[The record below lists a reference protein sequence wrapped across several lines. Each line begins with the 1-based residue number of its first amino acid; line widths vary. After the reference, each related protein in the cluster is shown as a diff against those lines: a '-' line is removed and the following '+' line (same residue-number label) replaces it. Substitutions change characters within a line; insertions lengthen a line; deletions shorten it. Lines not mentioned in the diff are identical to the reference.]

1 MSSPFFA
8 YLARLRYIERWGLK
22 RNAMRENVMEHSFEV
37 AAIAHAL
44 ASIRNQLFGG
54 QVNADQIAVAALFHD
69 ASEVFTGDLPSPVKY
84 HSPAIRDAYK
94 AIEAQAQ
101 IDLLTM
107 LPAALQSTYR
117 SLLLDTAMP
126 ADQHELIKAADTIAA
141 CLKCRSELLAGNNEF
156 KVAAEDIESRLQAL
170 KLPEVDYFMREF
182 APAFELTLDEICISK
197 PGRTG
202 D

>member
-8 YLARLRYIERWGLK
+8 YLARLRFIERWGLK

-44 ASIRNQLFGG
+44 ATIRNEIFSGKVDTG
-54 QVNADQIAVAALFHD
+54 QIAIAALFHD

-107 LPAALQSTYR
+107 LPAPLQSPYR
-117 SLLLDTAMP
+117 SLLLDTAMS

-156 KVAAEDIESRLQAL
+156 KVAAEDIEARLQAL

-197 PGRTG
+197 PAT
-202 D
+202 

>member
-37 AAIAHAL
+37 AAIAHTL
-44 ASIRNQLFGG
+44 ASIRNQVFGG

-101 IDLLTM
+101 IDLLSM
-107 LPAALQSTYR
+107 LPAALQPTYR
-117 SLLLDTAMP
+117 PLLLDTAMS

-156 KVAAEDIESRLQAL
+156 KVAAEDIENRLQAL
-170 KLPEVDYFMREF
+170 KSPEVDYFMREF

-197 PGRTG
+197 PGQTG
-202 D
+202 S

>member
-8 YLARLRYIERWGLK
+8 YLARLRFIGRWGLK
-22 RNAMRENVMEHSFEV
+22 RNAMHENVMEHSFEV

-44 ASIRNQLFGG
+44 ASIRNQVFGG
-54 QVNADQIAVAALFHD
+54 QVDADQIAVAALFHD

-84 HSPAIRDAYK
+84 HSPPIRDAYK

-101 IDLLTM
+101 IDLLAM
-107 LPAALQSTYR
+107 LPTPLQATYR
-117 SLLLDTAMP
+117 PLLLDSAMS
-126 ADQHELIKAADTIAA
+126 AAQHELIKAADTIAA

-170 KLPEVDYFMREF
+170 QLPEVDYFMREF

-197 PGRTG
+197 PAR
-202 D
+202 

>member
-8 YLARLRYIERWGLK
+8 YLARLRFIERWGLK

-54 QVNADQIAVAALFHD
+54 QVDANQIAMAALFHD

-107 LPAALQSTYR
+107 LPTPLQATYR
-117 SLLLDTAMP
+117 ELLLDTAMP
-126 ADQHELIKAADTIAA
+126 AAQHELIKAADTIAA
-141 CLKCRSELLAGNNEF
+141 CLKCRSELLAGNGEF
-156 KVAAEDIESRLQAL
+156 KVAAEDIEARLQAL
-170 KLPEVDYFMREF
+170 NLPEVDYFMREF
-182 APAFELTLDEICISK
+182 APAFELTLDEICVSK
-197 PGRTG
+197 PHTP
-202 D
+202 

>member
-8 YLARLRYIERWGLK
+8 YLARLRFIERWGLK

-54 QVNADQIAVAALFHD
+54 QVDANQIAVAALFHD

-107 LPAALQSTYR
+107 LPAPLQATYR
-117 SLLLDTAMP
+117 ELLLDTAMP
-126 ADQHELIKAADTIAA
+126 AVQHELIKAADTIAA
-141 CLKCRSELLAGNNEF
+141 CLKCRSELLAGNGEF
-156 KVAAEDIESRLQAL
+156 KVAAEDIEARLQAL
-170 KLPEVDYFMREF
+170 NLPEVDYFMREF
-182 APAFELTLDEICISK
+182 APAFELTLDEICVSK
-197 PGRTG
+197 PHTP
-202 D
+202 